1 MKEKKKKKT
10 KRVQIYQVKKLKEL
24 SSSHEI
30 SVGLGRNRWSRN
42 REEVLPT
49 LRWKK
54 AVANSDYD
62 EHGDG
67 PSEREKK

>member
-1 MKEKKKKKT
+1 M
-10 KRVQIYQVKKLKEL
+10 
-24 SSSHEI
+24 
-30 SVGLGRNRWSRN
+30 
-42 REEVLPT
+42 LPM

-67 PSEREKK
+67 PSERERKIERIFKIMNFESFTF